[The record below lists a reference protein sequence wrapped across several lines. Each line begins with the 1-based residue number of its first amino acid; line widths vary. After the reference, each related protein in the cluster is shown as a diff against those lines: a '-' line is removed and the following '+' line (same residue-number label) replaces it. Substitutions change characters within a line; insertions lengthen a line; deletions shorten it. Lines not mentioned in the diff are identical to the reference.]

1 MYIVYVLLLIAR
13 YAVKLDGGE
22 LPTSDPT
29 QLTPSE
35 YYHHITLD
43 PVIMCVGGNVLL
55 HYVCVCYLPAIII

>member
-1 MYIVYVLLLIAR
+1 MRLD
-13 YAVKLDGGE
+13 DGG

-43 PVIMCVGGNVLL
+43 PVIMCVGGKTCTCTLEHCMGVG
-55 HYVCVCYLPAIII
+55 VCVGVSSVALVGAAM